1 MQSPPQLYEAI
12 DGWSKPNQELH
23 ETQLDI
29 EPTTGM
35 AIKLHKRLQ
44 FNLPVFRE
52 EGFESLKNLPNMT
65 IFPLLWVDEGA
76 DIDQENIDK
85 LMKKV
90 VMPKRILEG
99 VKWTMIALGGLLFLL
114 GGGGL
119 CLG

>member
-1 MQSPPQLYEAI
+1 MQSPPHLHDAI
-12 DGWSKPNQELH
+12 DGWSVPNQELH

-44 FNLPVFRE
+44 FNLPVYRE
-52 EGFESLKNLPNMT
+52 EGFVSLENLPDMT

-85 LMKKV
+85 LMEKV
-90 VMPKRILEG
+90 VIPKRILEG